1 MAGEKTALVVI
12 DVQQGLVAPP
22 AGPALHDAPTLLGR
36 IGRLIAAARAKG
48 LPVVFVRH
56 DGGPGDDLEAGTPG
70 WQLHPGLGAG
80 PDDPVVEKRYADS
93 FRGTTL
99 AELLRARDVR
109 RLILCG
115 AQSDF
120 CVDTTCRRAAS
131 EGFDVV
137 LVSDAHSTVH
147 NGVIDAATIIRHE
160 NRVLG
165 SFARIAGTEAL
176 LAEGLA

>member
-1 MAGEKTALVVI
+1 MVI
-12 DVQQGLVAPP
+12 DVQQGLVSPP
-22 AGPALHDAPTLLGR
+22 AGPPLHEAPALLGR
-36 IGRLIAAARAKG
+36 IGQLLSAARAQG

-56 DGGPGDDLEAGTPG
+56 DGGRGDDLEAGTAG
-70 WQLHPGLGAG
+70 WQLHAALGAR
-80 PDDPVVEKRYADS
+80 PDEPVVEKRHADS
-93 FRGTTL
+93 FRGTDL
-99 AELLRARDVR
+99 SAVLRARGIE

-137 LVSDAHSTVH
+137 LVGDAHSTVH
-147 NGVIDAATIIRHE
+147 NGVIDAPTIIRHE

-165 SFARIAGTEAL
+165 SFARVVGTEAL